1 MENVELI
8 GYLASAA
15 VLISFLMKDINK
27 LRLINSIGCILFI
40 IYGFMLSP
48 TSWPV
53 IITNTAIVMVNVY
66 YVVQS
71 KKEKKHVL

>member
-27 LRLINSIGCILFI
+27 LRLVNSIGCVLFI

-48 TSWPV
+48 ISWPV
-53 IITNTAIVMVNVY
+53 IITNAAIIMVNAY
-66 YVVQS
+66 YVFQS
-71 KKEKKHVL
+71 KSV